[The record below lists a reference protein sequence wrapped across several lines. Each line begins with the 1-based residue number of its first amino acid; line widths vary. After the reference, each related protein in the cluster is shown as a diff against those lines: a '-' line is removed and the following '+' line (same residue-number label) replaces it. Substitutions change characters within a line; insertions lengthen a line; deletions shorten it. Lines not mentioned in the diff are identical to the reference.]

1 MGSQQ
6 FTELAELDITKRN
19 EIINRMLSYHNQE
32 NYSNWLSQESYKGE
46 MSKIQ
51 FDNSFR
57 STRNESAKGDQSNE
71 SISIYNKAEKKEIE
85 QHQGLILYKF
95 EWKEG
100 GNLVYIIGSFFN
112 WNMRNQLEY
121 KDGTHSIKLVNI
133 I

>member
-6 FTELAELDITKRN
+6 ITELEITKQN
-19 EIINRMLSYHNQE
+19 EIINRMLSYDNQE
-32 NYSNWLSQESYKGE
+32 NYANWLSQESYKGE

-51 FDNSFR
+51 FDNSFK
-57 STRNESAKGDQSNE
+57 STRNESAKGDQSDE
-71 SISIYNKAEKKEIE
+71 SIYNKAEKKEIE